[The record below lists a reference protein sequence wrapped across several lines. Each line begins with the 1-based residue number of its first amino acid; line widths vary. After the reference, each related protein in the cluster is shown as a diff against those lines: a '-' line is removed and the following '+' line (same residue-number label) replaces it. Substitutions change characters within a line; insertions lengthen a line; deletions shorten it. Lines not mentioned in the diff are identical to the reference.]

1 MNEIQLFTSEMFGN
15 VRVVTINEEP
25 WFVGKDVAECL
36 GYSNASKAV
45 IMHVDDDDKKK
56 EMLELACSQN
66 GNVPKGATQTTLINE
81 SGIYSLVFS
90 SKLPTA
96 KQFKHWV
103 TSEVL
108 PSVRKYGAYMTD
120 DALKKAI
127 QTPEFLIEL
136 ATALKEEKEKRQK
149 AEQIIIEQKP
159 KVLFS
164 DAVETSDNS
173 VLIGD
178 LAKILNQNGIDIGSK
193 RLFAWMRENGY
204 LIKSGDSYNMP
215 TQSSM
220 NKGLFEVKVRTIT
233 KPDDVV
239 FTVKT
244 TKVTGKG
251 QIYFVNKFLN
261 KDERMAVNE

>member
-15 VRVVTINEEP
+15 VRVVTINDEP

-36 GYSNASKAV
+36 GFKRPADAIKSHVKDHQKGVGKLPTPGGMQEVTV
-45 IMHVDDDDKKK
+45 ISEGGLYRLTMR
-56 EMLELACSQN
+56 
-66 GNVPKGATQTTLINE
+66 
-81 SGIYSLVFS
+81 
-90 SKLPTA
+90 SKLPNA
-96 KQFKHWV
+96 ERFQDWV
-103 TSEVL
+103 TDEIL
-108 PSVRKYGAYMTD
+108 PSVRKHGAYMTD

-149 AEQIIIEQKP
+149 AEQTIIEQKP

-193 RLFAWMRENGY
+193 RLFKWMRENGY

-261 KDERMAVNE
+261 EDERVAVNE

>member
-15 VRVVTINEEP
+15 VRVVTINDEP
-25 WFVGKDVAECL
+25 WFVGKDVTDIL
-36 GYSNASKAV
+36 GYQNSSKALTD
-45 IMHVDDDDKKK
+45 HVDTEDKLNNKS
-56 EMLELACSQN
+56 LSSLGQR
-66 GNVPKGATQTTLINE
+66 GGWLINE

-103 TSEVL
+103 TSEIL
-108 PSVRKYGAYMTD
+108 PSVRKHGAYMTD

-193 RLFAWMRENGY
+193 RLFKWMRENGY

-261 KDERMAVNE
+261 EDERVAVNE

>member
-1 MNEIQLFTSEMFGN
+1 MNEIQLFTSEIFGN
-15 VRVVTINEEP
+15 VRVVTINNEP
-25 WFVGKDVAECL
+25 WFVAKDVCGCL
-36 GYSNASKAV
+36 EVSNSRQALSRLDEDEKGV
-45 IMHVDDDDKKK
+45 ILND
-56 EMLELACSQN
+56 
-66 GNVPKGATQTTLINE
+66 TLGGKQKLSIVNE
-81 SGIYSLVFS
+81 YGLYSLVVS
-90 SKLPTA
+90 SRKPEA
-96 KQFKHWV
+96 KQFKRWITH
-103 TSEVL
+103 EVL
-108 PSVRKYGAYMTD
+108 PSVRKHGAYMTD

-149 AEQIIIEQKP
+149 AEQTIIEQKP

-193 RLFAWMRENGY
+193 RLFKWMRENGY
-204 LIKSGDSYNMP
+204 LIKSGESYNMP
-215 TQSSM
+215 TQVSM

-239 FTVKT
+239 FIVKT

>member
-1 MNEIQLFTSEMFGN
+1 MLGRDLHKFLEIKTKYTVWFERMVSFGFVEGVDFKAISQKWETAQGNTTSSVNHEITIEM
-15 VRVVTINEEP
+15 
-25 WFVGKDVAECL
+25 
-36 GYSNASKAV
+36 
-45 IMHVDDDDKKK
+45 
-56 EMLELACSQN
+56 
-66 GNVPKGATQTTLINE
+66 
-81 SGIYSLVFS
+81 
-90 SKLPTA
+90 A
-96 KQFKHWV
+96 KQICMLARNEKGRQAREYFIAVEKAWNSPHLV
-103 TSEVL
+103 MA
-108 PSVRKYGAYMTD
+108 R
-120 DALKKAI
+120 ALKLAEIEIEQHKKTI
-127 QTPEFLIEL
+127 ESQSRLIE
-136 ATALKEEKEKRQK
+136 
-149 AEQIIIEQKP
+149 EQKP

-193 RLFAWMRENGY
+193 RLFKWMRENGY

-261 KDERMAVNE
+261 KDERVAVNE